1 MRHGLLLFA
10 VLALTGQCPG
20 AVAATEA
27 EQARRREAFREFAT
41 PFVGTWECEIHE
53 WSATS
58 SEPVWSDRQRRIFT
72 LTMSRQF
79 LEERAIL
86 KTPEG
91 REYEAGLHLTTFD
104 PNSDAIVQHG
114 FWLPLQP
121 DPLFRIEGRIEKK
134 DFRGSMRIREQDGSH
149 DTRPL
154 AIKWIGPDEWHIEV
168 TDQKADGSTFVRERV
183 VYRRATKQE

>member
-1 MRHGLLLFA
+1 MRLAPPLAAALLLLAATSAFA
-10 VLALTGQCPG
+10 
-20 AVAATEA
+20 AATEA
-27 EQARRREAFREFAT
+27 EQKQRREAFRTFAA
-41 PFVGTWECEIHE
+41 PFVGTWECEIAE

-58 SEPVWSDRQRRIFT
+58 EKPVWSDKQRRVFA

-86 KTPEG
+86 KTPDG

-121 DPLFRIEGRIEKK
+121 DPLFRIEGRVEKK
-134 DFRGSMRIREQDGSH
+134 DFKGSMRIKERDGSH

-154 AIKWIGPDEWHIEV
+154 AIKWIGPDEWHLEV
-168 TDQKADGSTFVRERV
+168 TDEKQDGSTFVRERL
-183 VYRRATKQE
+183 VYRRAAKEG